1 MLAKLF
7 KILHNKK
14 GGIRNSIGTFWKNFW
29 NAFWKSSKKI
39 LQFSK
44 NPKDPPFEKW
54 KNLKFILNFFCPRC
68 SLEPPKMHFRSL
80 FQKISTRFWMPPI
93 LLWRIFSQMNQ
104 KCSLKTKCSAHR
116 SLEILAKYLPV
127 YSSGLE
133 CPKFAKILLWLF
145 EHHFCFEVGSGII
158 EDWCYIRFFKS

>member
-1 MLAKLF
+1 MHFGSLQ
-7 KILHNKK
+7 
-14 GGIRNSIGTFWKNFW
+14 
-29 NAFWKSSKKI
+29 KKI

-54 KNLKFILNFFCPRC
+54 KNLKFILNFFCPRF

-93 LLWRIFSQMNQ
+93 SLWRILKCLAPFSQIIQ
-104 KCSLKTKCSAHR
+104 KCSLMKTKCSEHR
-116 SLEILAKYLPV
+116 SLEILAKYLPA